1 MIEPV
6 DLPEVEFTIQDKIF
20 IKQMFMAR
28 AGTFV
33 PQHSHSYEH
42 ASMLATGSVRVWQDD
57 ELKGDFKAPIPI
69 NIPAGVKH
77 TFMSLEPNTLVLCIH
92 NIERALDR
100 IGASAVDIHEHAES
114 INPKIIQEGVL
125 CLGQQQRQQ

>member
-1 MIEPV
+1 MIESV
-6 DLPEVEFTIQDKIF
+6 VLPEVEFSIQDDIF
-20 IKQMFMAR
+20 IKQMFMAE

-42 ASMLATGSVRVWQDD
+42 SSMLASGSVRVWQND

-77 TFMSLEPNTLVLCIH
+77 TFMSLEPNTVVYCIH
-92 NIERALDR
+92 RIDR
-100 IGASAVDIHEHAES
+100 TGHVEINEHAVEVS
-114 INPKIIQEGVL
+114 EQIIEEGIA
-125 CLGQQQRQQ
+125 CLGQQQQQ